1 MDKKTD
7 TAPDFARLNETERT
21 ILILLANGHTA
32 KSIANMT
39 SRSVAAV
46 NERLRE
52 ARRKTGFA
60 SSRELARQ
68 LATQESRDD
77 IIGVDL
83 APLAQAEPSRP
94 TVRRSRSG
102 VLLMTAAIILAS
114 AAAWHIFA
122 SQSVPVSQV
131 QLEAPPPKLLDPTY
145 WNDQYWHDRF
155 ASETR
160 DTPWASRAEAAL
172 HAKLQTLPDFKRR
185 IDQFRARCAQTTC
198 EVSGRFADEAEQAA
212 ATLEM
217 VQDIAAK
224 PAEGGAPPLTVVSFS
239 VEVAQDEASP
249 AGFLMHFRRDF
260 EP

>member
-7 TAPDFARLNETERT
+7 TAPDFARLNEPERT
-21 ILILLANGHTA
+21 ILILLAKGHTA

-68 LATQESRDD
+68 LAAQENRDD

-83 APLAQAEPSRP
+83 VPTPQAEPSRP
-94 TVRRSRSG
+94 TDRRSRSG
-102 VLLMTAAIILAS
+102 VLLMATALILAS
-114 AAAWHIFA
+114 AAALHMLA

-131 QLEAPPPKLLDPTY
+131 QQEVPAPTLLDPTY
-145 WNDQYWHDRF
+145 WNDKYWRDRF

-160 DTPWASRAEAAL
+160 DSPWALRAEAAL
-172 HAKLQTLPDFKRR
+172 RAKLQTVPDLNMR
-185 IDQFRARCAQTTC
+185 IDQLRARCARTAC
-198 EVSGRFADEAEQAA
+198 EVSGRFVGEADLVA

-217 VQDIAAK
+217 VQDAAAK
-224 PAEGGAPPLTVVSFS
+224 PVEGGAPPLTVVSFS